1 MLTRNPT
8 DHRFDAAPV
17 YNSRNLRMLPSFRV
31 RLVCCVITVCA
42 FSAIAQATDWR
53 PLIAQLSARIAAATG
68 PGVIALDITNRSSV
82 SAPDVE
88 AIRRE
93 LTSSLASSGVRVW
106 QPEQAAGTV
115 TVTLSESL
123 QNYVWVAEVRQGAN
137 EVSTLMVSIPRP
149 ESAVAAQNLPPL
161 TLHATMLLSQADP
174 ILDAA
179 VIEGSPRRML
189 VLGAGAITPYEFRD
203 NHWIAGQPL
212 VISNDRPL
220 PRDLRGRI
228 VLRKDHLFDAYLP
241 GVVCHSTNAAPLGIN
256 CAHSDDPWP
265 LQIDETTLAAFF
277 APSRNFFTG
286 ALVPGIGQQKSATA
300 FYSAAAVPREKYAL
314 WILAGVDGQLHLLD
328 GINQQTL
335 PKVRWGSDIASI
347 RTPCRAGG
355 QVLATSAENESADA
369 IQTFEFPD
377 REPVTVSQK
386 VDLSGSVTALWTA
399 QNGETAIAVVHNAE
413 NGNYEANLLNLACGQ

>member
-31 RLVCCVITVCA
+31 RLFCCVITVCA

-137 EVSTLMVSIPRP
+137 EVSTLMVSLPRP
-149 ESAVAAQNLPPL
+149 ESPVAAQNLPPL

-179 VIEGSPRRML
+179 MIEGSPRRML

-203 NHWIAGQPL
+203 SRWIAGQPL
-212 VISNDRPL
+212 AVNGDRPL
-220 PRDLRGRI
+220 PRLANRS
-228 VLRKDHLFDAYLP
+228 VLP
-241 GVVCHSTNAAPLGIN
+241 
-256 CAHSDDPWP
+256 
-265 LQIDETTLAAFF
+265 
-277 APSRNFFTG
+277 
-286 ALVPGIGQQKSATA
+286 
-300 FYSAAAVPREKYAL
+300 L
-314 WILAGVDGQLHLLD
+314 WIVAGVDTHLCAARRPGD
-328 GINQQTL
+328 GVCPEL
-335 PKVRWGSDIASI
+335 V
-347 RTPCRAGG
+347 
-355 QVLATSAENESADA
+355 
-369 IQTFEFPD
+369 
-377 REPVTVSQK
+377 
-386 VDLSGSVTALWTA
+386 
-399 QNGETAIAVVHNAE
+399 
-413 NGNYEANLLNLACGQ
+413 